1 MKTVKSLL
9 ERNTLDFENYPLLK
23 PSGFREY
30 DARWWYGAYDDKI
43 SPEVNLPGIQLLGKS
58 LGTLIHQEKIL
69 PKIVVGH
76 DFRHYSLSIK
86 HSLTLGLI
94 EAGIQVYDIGLSL
107 SPMAYFA
114 QFHLNVPAVAMVTA
128 SHNPNGWTGV
138 KMGIKPPLTFG
149 PDEMKKL
156 KDIALNQKCISREGG
171 SYELLNGLRDLYIN
185 DLVEGVKLKNKLK
198 VVVACG
204 NGTAGAFAKD
214 ILSRVG
220 AEVIELD
227 CELDCTFPNYNPNPE
242 DLKMLNK
249 MSNACLANNADIC
262 FGFDGDGDRC
272 GVVDNN
278 GKEIFADK
286 MGVLVARHISE
297 IYPKMN
303 IVVDVKSTSLFSSD
317 PILRKNGVKTEY
329 YKTGHS
335 YIKKRCQDI
344 NAIAGFE
351 KSGHYFFSGQ
361 LGRGYDCAFT
371 SAIIILKMLDQNFH
385 LSLSEISNTLPKT
398 WGSPTM
404 SPSCPDEVKYK
415 IVESITSIIQSLNS
429 LKQKIYGLRIVK
441 INLINGVRFTLEDGS
456 WCLVRASSNS
466 PNLVVVIESP
476 TSNEVKSNLFLFIE
490 NALKKFP
497 EVGAFDQV

>member
-1 MKTVKSLL
+1 MDTVKPLL
-9 ERNTLDFENYPLLK
+9 ERNTFDFENLPLLK
-23 PSGFREY
+23 PTGFREY

-58 LGTLIHQEKIL
+58 LGTLMHHEKIL

-86 HSLTLGLI
+86 HSLALGLI

-114 QFHLNVPAVAMVTA
+114 QNHLDIPAVAMITA
-128 SHNPNGWTGV
+128 SHNPNGWTGI

-149 PDEMKKL
+149 TEEMSKL
-156 KDIALNQKCISREGG
+156 KDIALHQKCISRAGG
-171 SYELLNGLRDLYIN
+171 TYKLLKGLRELYIN

-214 ILSRVG
+214 ILSGIG

-249 MSNACLANNADIC
+249 MSSACIANNADIC
-262 FGFDGDGDRC
+262 LGFDGDGDRC

-278 GKEIFADK
+278 GNEIFADK
-286 MGVLVARHISE
+286 MGVLVARYISE
-297 IYPKMN
+297 IYPNMD

-317 PILRKNGVKTEY
+317 PILKKNGVKTEY
-329 YKTGHS
+329 FKTGHS

-344 NAIAGFE
+344 NALAGFE
-351 KSGHYFFSGQ
+351 KSGHYFFRGP

-371 SAIIILKMLDQNFH
+371 TAIIILKMLDQNIQ
-385 LSLSEISNTLPKT
+385 LTLSEISSTLPKT

-404 SPSCPDEVKYK
+404 SPTCSDEVKYK
-415 IVESITSIIQSLNS
+415 IVESITSIIQTLN
-429 LKQKIYGLRIVK
+429 Y
-441 INLINGVRFTLEDGS
+441 
-456 WCLVRASSNS
+456 
-466 PNLVVVIESP
+466 
-476 TSNEVKSNLFLFIE
+476 
-490 NALKKFP
+490 
-497 EVGAFDQV
+497 